1 MGCPRQV
8 GNARAGHLIQAGAGD
23 VPQPQSMASGGAEGD
38 YLGSED
44 CLYLDIY
51 APGQARQTCRLCCGF
66 MAAVTLRGIKG
77 TYDFSRFAAREQ
89 VVVVVII
96 IASVRLDGLSTRPE
110 WR

>member
-8 GNARAGHLIQAGAGD
+8 GDTRAGHLIQAGAGD

-51 APGQARQTCRLCCGF
+51 APGQA
-66 MAAVTLRGIKG
+66 AADLPVMLWIHGGSNVTGHKG
-77 TYDFSRFAAREQ
+77 T
-89 VVVVVII
+89 
-96 IASVRLDGLSTRPE
+96 
-110 WR
+110 